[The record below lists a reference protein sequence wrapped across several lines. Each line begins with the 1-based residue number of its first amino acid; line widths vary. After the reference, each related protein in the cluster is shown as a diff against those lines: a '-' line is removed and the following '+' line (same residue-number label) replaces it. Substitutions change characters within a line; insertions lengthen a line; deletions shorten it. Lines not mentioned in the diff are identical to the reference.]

1 MENNEH
7 TLEMMV
13 QEISEVYAKYGLSK
27 TIGIVPNQIEVTIN
41 RIGIDDFEV
50 QYSEYFNHLPKNI
63 LLISLQ
69 NAENLL
75 IQMGIQPENI
85 TKLENGIRTVLNGD
99 FSILMQPLIEIL
111 LQNYRIEEDM
121 DFIFESLKR
130 DIPAFL
136 SMLNL
141 RYIYND
147 EIRREIIRSI
157 NDYNEKAIENPNI
170 AHEINEILEKYM
182 SKQRKFFR
190 EL

>member
-1 MENNEH
+1 MENNEY

-13 QEISEVYAKYGLSK
+13 QELSEVYAKYGLSK
-27 TIGIVPNQIEVTIN
+27 PIGIVPNKIEVTIN
-41 RIGIDDFEV
+41 RMGIDAFEV
-50 QYSEYFNHLPKNI
+50 EYSEYFNHLPKNI
-63 LLISLQ
+63 LSIAIQ
-69 NAENLL
+69 YAENLL

-85 TKLENGIRTVLNGD
+85 TKLENGIRIVLNGD
-99 FSILMQPLIEIL
+99 FLILMYPLSEIL
-111 LQNYRIEEDM
+111 IQHYRIEEDM
-121 DFIFESLKR
+121 DFIFESLKK

-147 EIRREIIRSI
+147 EIGREIIKII

-170 AHEINEILEKYM
+170 EHEINEILEKYM
-182 SKQRKFFR
+182 SKQRKFFT